1 MDIKLS
7 YGPWETVF
15 AGLAYGHEIE
25 IVTNPDHFYL
35 VIIYDKKDSKKVGA
49 IIQGY
54 KAFYA
59 KGQMEAFIQTL
70 PKSCFGIE
78 KNIAGKS
85 AKIFFLSFEPFYS
98 DFKLD
103 DYGRRIDSS
112 IKMLEDNSITL
123 VDLARTAAVDLKELS
138 MVSKADYSIVLGD
151 PFTLMAIFLGK
162 RDTQLSRIDI
172 NNQSEMIDEV
182 SPLIQLGLS
191 KTREIMK
198 ELSANL
204 YKTQLIGKCPELCYL
219 SYIIAENL
227 LLENYPV
234 LIFDEDGYFSQ
245 LGVVSTHSTELRDE
259 LVDFEPMAF
268 PIKPM
273 LPKESAFVSL
283 KDVDLFFVLEMLGL
297 KDAEFQKNLSLF
309 SFASQVNTSHEL
321 IRVVLDTK
329 EMTDYEKLRAERM
342 IMIIDKTFPRL
353 FGEATP
359 IDELIK
365 TIPGKLGRAVIFDTR
380 KLSLE
385 EKVIFTH
392 AIFRQITKSASE
404 SKKLNCVLIA
414 PKLDDLL
421 RQNEQ
426 RVATTIS
433 RLESRGIGVIIGSSK
448 ELPNSI
454 SQAMTVKA
462 SIISGKDVAISVRG
476 KRNYRV
482 ILRPTLSGDPKI

>member
-1 MDIKLS
+1 MDIKLN

-15 AGLAYGHEIE
+15 VGLAYRHEVE

-35 VIIYDKKDSKKVGA
+35 VLIYDKKDSKKVGA
-49 IIQGY
+49 IVQGY

-59 KGQMEAFIQTL
+59 KGQMETFIQTL

-78 KNIAGKS
+78 KNISGKS
-85 AKIFFLSFEPFYS
+85 SKIFFLSFEPFYS

-103 DYGRRIDSS
+103 DYERKIDSS
-112 IKMLEDNSITL
+112 IKTLEENSTTL

-138 MVSKADYSIVLGD
+138 IVPKNDYSIVLGD
-151 PFTLMAIFLGK
+151 PFTLMAIFSGK
-162 RDTQLSRIDI
+162 KDTQLSKIDVKY
-172 NNQSEMIDEV
+172 QSELVDDV

-198 ELSANL
+198 ELSTNL
-204 YKTQLIGKCPELCYL
+204 YRTQIIGKCPELLYL
-219 SYIIAENL
+219 SYIITENL
-227 LLENYPV
+227 LLENYPI
-234 LIFDEDGYFSQ
+234 LIFDDDDYFSQ
-245 LGVVSTHSTELRDE
+245 LGVISTHSTELREE

-273 LPKESAFVSL
+273 LPKESVYISL

-297 KDAEFQKNLSLF
+297 KDVEFQKNLSLF
-309 SFASQVNTSHEL
+309 SFASQVDTSHEL
-321 IRVVLDTK
+321 IRAVLDTK

-359 IDELIK
+359 TDELIK
-365 TIPGKLGRAVIFDTR
+365 TIPGRLGRAVIFDT
-380 KLSLE
+380 KNLSPE

-404 SKKLNCVLIA
+404 SKKINCVLVA
-414 PKLDDLL
+414 PKFDDLL
-421 RQNEQ
+421 KQNEQ
-426 RVATTIS
+426 RANTIIS
-433 RLESRGIGVIIGSSK
+433 RLESRGIGFVIGSSK
-448 ELPNSI
+448 EMPDPI
-454 SQAMTVKA
+454 TQITTVKA
-462 SIISGKDVAISVRG
+462 SIISGKDVAISVKG
-476 KRNYRV
+476 KRSYRV